1 MGHDF
6 GGACISYAMETFPS
20 KVAKAVFI
28 TAAMLT
34 NGQST
39 LDIFTQQVSFPIMIS
54 FLKEA

>member
-1 MGHDF
+1 VGHDF
-6 GGACISYAMETFPS
+6 GGACTSYAMEFFPS

-39 LDIFTQQVSFPIMIS
+39 LDMFSPQVSS
-54 FLKEA
+54 WL